1 MSRNLAK
8 TPAAVSAGGGSTSLW
23 VLRLLSA
30 TSPTSP
36 FSATSARTDS
46 SCRPCGVEG
55 AAAEHQ
61 EGCGRR
67 APLSRSRDDEPVY
80 TRGVVWG
87 GIISME
93 VGFKAL
99 DLGRLPP
106 WLPGFLSILHAGP
119 GLALPL
125 ACLGPFHGSP
135 TPPRSTPGP
144 AHSASLSR
152 AQPPSVPS
160 SPRGCWPKPLRAS
173 ATSTSPDPQPCSAP
187 AASLSPH
194 LVWVQTW
201 S

>member
-46 SCRPCGVEG
+46 SCRPCRVEG
-55 AAAEHQ
+55 AAAERQ
-61 EGCGRR
+61 EGCGHQ
-67 APLSRSRDDEPVY
+67 APLSRSQDDEPVY

-99 DLGRLPP
+99 DLSPDF
-106 WLPGFLSILHAGP
+106 LPGLLVSY
-119 GLALPL
+119 
-125 ACLGPFHGSP
+125 
-135 TPPRSTPGP
+135 
-144 AHSASLSR
+144 
-152 AQPPSVPS
+152 PS
-160 SPRGCWPKPLRAS
+160 S
-173 ATSTSPDPQPCSAP
+173 T
-187 AASLSPH
+187 
-194 LVWVQTW
+194 WVQN
-201 S
+201 

>member
-144 AHSASLSR
+144 AHSASLSW
-152 AQPPSVPS
+152 AQPPCPQLPS
-160 SPRGCWPKPLRAS
+160 WLLAKALKGLCDLHEPRPSALLCACGIPL
-173 ATSTSPDPQPCSAP
+173 
-187 AASLSPH
+187 PH
-194 LVWVQTW
+194 PVWVQTW